1 MSAEVGPGNVRIA
14 ADGPEVPSGL
24 PGGVTLSEPRTLTV
38 TVTGPGKWLSSNG
51 RHHWAVRNRLAQDW
65 KTAGLIHTRNA
76 MRLAG
81 TGQMQAAEL
90 VVVVHWPD
98 RRRRDGHNVVGG
110 SIKAAVDGAVAAG
123 LLVDDDDRHLRAVTV
138 RTVVTPKTKPRM
150 DMTWVEVGA

>member
-1 MSAEVGPGNVRIA
+1 MSAQTGPDAAVRH
-14 ADGPEVPSGL
+14 ADGPEPLSAL
-24 PGGVTLSEPRTLTV
+24 PGGVALSEPRTLTV
-38 TVTGPGKWLSSNG
+38 TVTGPDKWLSSNG

-81 TGQMQAAEL
+81 TGQIQAAEL

-110 SIKAAVDGAVAAG
+110 SIKAAVDGAVDAG

-138 RTVVTPKTKPRM
+138 RTVVTTGTRPRM
-150 DMTWVEVGA
+150 DMAWTEVGT